1 MQQGRSITLSDL
13 SPGSDSDSDENT
25 MQLKGAMTMRI
36 EQSGHQT
43 SQAEEGTLFKPDAP
57 PVTATPARRAAIE
70 ALEREFQDL
79 LQGHSR

>member
-1 MQQGRSITLSDL
+1 
-13 SPGSDSDSDENT
+13 
-25 MQLKGAMTMRI
+25 MTMRI